1 MRVKRAIPKKTKTP
15 PHPNARRDREE
26 KTGSDSTTAAGRDS
40 VRLCFLA
47 MLEETDET
55 PLSSSYAKLDLRCNR
70 NEKRISANRVASVTA
85 TPITKETG
93 R

>member
-15 PHPNARRDREE
+15 PHPNARRDRDE
-26 KTGSDSTTAAGRDS
+26 KTGSDLTTAAGRDS

-47 MLEETDET
+47 MIEETDET
-55 PLSSSYAKLDLRCNR
+55 PLNSSYAKLDLRCNR
-70 NEKRISANRVASVTA
+70 SEKRISPNRVASVTT
-85 TPITKETG
+85 TPTKKESG